1 MPDPNGATVPI
12 AAHFDALRHN
22 RKDLVEQAMQ
32 VGVAHRRDGEV
43 GIIRQHDQETSREG
57 IEERAEVQ
65 QFSLGY
71 RTQAYNKACRSFQAA

>member
-1 MPDPNGATVPI
+1 MRV
-12 AAHFDALRHN
+12 
-22 RKDLVEQAMQ
+22 RKDIHNAAANDLPRLFGRLQ